1 MGSRERMKHKRS
13 KSDSQRVGQSV
24 NQSVIQCKAGGTVI
38 VDQGGDEGRPQESR
52 SRERRMGMVLGFRH
66 SPCHLSLATV
76 LSQKL
81 TGGSGEGWVTW
92 LSSPAGTGC
101 LLFTVHF
108 PSRRTRVPQTSR
120 GTFFFFCTFIQIIV
134 LLYYQCDKDRFSKYL
149 RWESVTSVQV
159 TSESSS
165 LSSPSSVK
173 QVCSHCGDNYPIQV
187 KSLLN

>member
-1 MGSRERMKHKRS
+1 MGIQERMKHKRS

-81 TGGSGEGWVTW
+81 TGGSREGWVTW
-92 LSSPAGTGC
+92 LPSPAGTGC

-108 PSRRTRVPQTSR
+108 PSRRTRLPRTSR
-120 GTFFFFCTFIQIIV
+120 EIFFFFCRFVQIIL
-134 LLYYQCDKDRFSKYL
+134 LLYYRCDKDRFSQYQ
-149 RWESVTSVQV
+149 RWESQARFKS
-159 TSESSS
+159 
-165 LSSPSSVK
+165 SSPSSPLGAKSV
-173 QVCSHCGDNYPIQV
+173 VTVVRINQV
-187 KSLLN
+187 KTSH